1 MMRGLLVAS
10 VVGAAAFPAAAAAD
24 ITPAGPA
31 KLTVGYGPNIACPAY
46 SGGAGVIVAWEIN
59 VGEGGQGGTVRPVF
73 GDVVGDPVQLPAQPG
88 RYRFPAPHLY
98 RDMNTCGER
107 VGLVQSTGNHAVLER
122 DAPSYQYV
130 NVAREGQPDERIE
143 GARLAADMVLER
155 DSDRDLRGDWTEDR
169 TDLRLSANAVRE
181 ADERVRVEVTVTNAG
196 SLAADMPRLETTS
209 LPGARW
215 EGNCTS
221 IFAYPL
227 CVTSKLEPG
236 ESRLFRLRG
245 DLPDAVAGEV
255 AAFSEGPDLA
265 GTDNRAAVILPA
277 APAFDLVAAP
287 SQRLK
292 NGILVQ
298 LRGIRAGR
306 ARVTAALKMRG
317 KTVKLSKLVPLTPYT
332 PKTVTIRATGAKL
345 RSLRRMLSGGAIS
358 AELTARTISG
368 KSPVTTKVKITR

>member
-1 MMRGLLVAS
+1 MMRGLLFAAVA
-10 VVGAAAFPAAAAAD
+10 GAVAFPAAAAAD
-24 ITPAGPA
+24 TTPDGPA
-31 KLTVGYGPNIACPAY
+31 NLTVGYRSNVACPAY
-46 SGGAGVIVAWEIN
+46 SGGAGVIVAWQID
-59 VGEGGQGGTVRPVF
+59 VGEGGQAGTVRPVF

-98 RDMNTCGER
+98 RDMNTCGET

-122 DAPSYQYV
+122 DAPSYQYI
-130 NVAREGQPDERIE
+130 NVAREGQPDEHID

-181 ADERVRVEVTVTNAG
+181 DDDRVRVEVTVTNAG
-196 SLAADMPRLETTS
+196 PLAADMPRLETTS

-215 EGNCTS
+215 EGICTS
-221 IFAYPL
+221 IFSYPL
-227 CVTSKLEPG
+227 CATTKLEPG

-245 DLPDAVAGEV
+245 DLPDAVVGEV

-277 APAFDLVAAP
+277 APAFHLVAAP

-292 NGILVQ
+292 NGIAVQ

-306 ARVTAALKMRG
+306 ARVTVALKVRG
-317 KTVKLSKLVPLTPYT
+317 KTVKLGKLVPLMPYT
-332 PKTVTIRATGAKL
+332 AKKVTIRATGPKL
-345 RSLRRMLSGGAIS
+345 RSLRRMLAGGALS
-358 AELTARTISG
+358 AEITARTIRG
-368 KSPVTTKVKITR
+368 ESPVTTKVKVTR